1 MHGHRIAARDIA
13 PSRCQLTLINFCGRK
28 NLMSE
33 NPKKSEEPFDHLVR
47 ALQEGEA
54 WRISQCIQ
62 DIDHRLLD
70 CRKSL
75 EEYSRLRS
83 TLRTINNKLSRLGA
97 EPLKVADELAT
108 QDLSEIIKSRLD
120 HFKSS
125 GKI

>member
-1 MHGHRIAARDIA
+1 
-13 PSRCQLTLINFCGRK
+13 
-28 NLMSE
+28 MSE
-33 NPKKSEEPFDHLVR
+33 DSKTPGEPFEHLVR

-83 TLRTINNKLSRLGA
+83 TLRTINHKLSRLGA
-97 EPLKVADELAT
+97 EPLKVANELPT
-108 QDLSEIIKSRLD
+108 QDLTEIIKNRID
-120 HFKSS
+120 HFKST

>member
-1 MHGHRIAARDIA
+1 
-13 PSRCQLTLINFCGRK
+13 
-28 NLMSE
+28 MSE
-33 NPKKSEEPFDHLVR
+33 ESKKPEEPFDHLVR

-83 TLRTINNKLSRLGA
+83 TLRTINHKLSRLGA
-97 EPLKVADELAT
+97 EPLKLADELPT
-108 QDLSEIIKSRLD
+108 QDLSDIIKSRID
-120 HFKSS
+120 HFKST